1 MTERKKSKKSKTAGE
16 RIQQSIARQVAS
28 AKKSRMLSE
37 RFKNVVAKHASGGYV
52 KSIDSEAM
60 LALIG
65 AGLASF
71 APGARFV
78 VDESGE
84 PIEFTKK
91 EVQRAGENLV
101 TDFLLGMFKDVG
113 PRPK

>member
-1 MTERKKSKKSKTAGE
+1 VTSTKKTKKKSSGTE
-16 RIQQSIARQVAS
+16 TPRSVARQVAS

-37 RFKNVVAKHASGGYV
+37 RFKNVVAKHATGGYV

-113 PRPK
+113 PR